1 MSAAKVFFLDFVKR
15 YPLVL
20 DDKVLSKELPY
31 LGGQAELNL
40 YVEGLRFPDSDFEG
54 LVRINLSLLE
64 SVSEDLP
71 ETPIFTDSVMFRMAP
86 WIMTPNTLD
95 PVEVFVCSTS
105 DNYPFLKGM
114 TNLVRSNGY
123 KLKICYEYKNRG
135 DRWMQDEL
143 EFGYIDSPHQRFPV
157 VLDSPRDRGLA
168 DFPYNE
174 LLGSWTWGPEGH
186 GAVVLVNC
194 DSDHQYRQE
203 IDSERKNISTVSE
216 LKDMSLMV
224 LRTRGPDKLPDG
236 YKLTLH
242 MCQGDAERVRVFREN
257 TGDRASNFLCEY
269 RTD

>member
-1 MSAAKVFFLDFVKR
+1 MSLMVLRTRGPTKLPDGYKLTLHMCQGDAERVRVFRENTGDRASNFLSKVFFLDFVKR

-31 LGGQAELNL
+31 LGGVAELNL

-174 LLGSWTWGPEGH
+174 L
-186 GAVVLVNC
+186 
-194 DSDHQYRQE
+194 
-203 IDSERKNISTVSE
+203 
-216 LKDMSLMV
+216 
-224 LRTRGPDKLPDG
+224 
-236 YKLTLH
+236 
-242 MCQGDAERVRVFREN
+242 
-257 TGDRASNFLCEY
+257 
-269 RTD
+269 